1 MPHTQTGSANF
12 SELLWLKY
20 ILGQYDVTCLLS
32 KKMRCCREGAERVS
46 FQGGRLMWLSPK
58 HCHWRTKENIAKF
71 ANVVQCHILLWKIV
85 QVVNK
90 CQICRKIV
98 KLVKKYWKIVKN
110 CQICPK
116 MSCPN
121 QRLVI
126 SSLQYVPKAKGGSV
140 LSCMYYCRLCLGNT
154 VTGPRGSVKR
164 VWKSIW
170 WWKSESGLTKYENSI
185 WLRV

>member
-1 MPHTQTGSANF
+1 M
-12 SELLWLKY
+12 
-20 ILGQYDVTCLLS
+20 CLLS
-32 KKMRCCREGAERVS
+32 TKMRCCKYNPAEKKLKECLFRAADWCGFHQSTATGAQKKTS
-46 FQGGRLMWLSPK
+46 QILPMLSSVTLFCEK
-58 HCHWRTKENIAKF
+58 LSKLSTSVKF
-71 ANVVQCHILLWKIV
+71 VE
-85 QVVNK
+85 
-90 CQICRKIV
+90 KIV

-140 LSCMYYCRLCLGNT
+140 LSCMYYCRLCLGKRKRLFLFNT
-154 VTGPRGSVKR
+154 ATGPRGSVKG